1 MIYDQRKLLELHG
14 FLERLAKALDLTESQ
29 YRDAVERYEKL
40 GAFLNE
46 EGSSLANFDPIISP
60 QGSFALGTTIKPET
74 DEEQYDVDLTCLLHL
89 YKSQITQQ
97 NLKKMVGD
105 RLKESPVYS
114 RILGEEKRRCWPLEY
129 AESTRFHMDVVPAI
143 PDSETVIIL
152 RNSIVSPEIAR
163 TAICITDKETWDKDP
178 NWPRNNPKGYIAWFK
193 SRMQERL
200 DAIQL
205 RALSVEMRGKVEDIP
220 EYKFKTPLQRAIQ
233 VLKRHRDRR
242 FKGDPDLKPISII
255 LTTLAAH
262 AYNNEE
268 NIYETLINLLDRMPL
283 FIKFE
288 NGKYRIENP
297 VDPRE
302 NFADKWNENPLKA
315 EAFYNWLKTAKADLK
330 YLLSSNGWDDLTK
343 RGGEIFG
350 ELAMRRV
357 MNEYGDEMRGI
368 RENASLR
375 MEQSGLLG
383 ATGPAI
389 VRPHQFSKT
398 KTIVAPNPTRPVSEL
413 LDIQAQATALRMHL
427 QGADVR
433 LLHPFSFFY
442 DENLPLETMSNLF
455 RILSENRPLKPVSLV
470 CDVNLQPTAMSRV
483 YWVRI
488 FYTPGL
494 RPKVFVK
501 YPRIKNVPGEILPH
515 FNPDNTLCLYHS
527 AKEWTPAMYL
537 AETIVPWASEWL
549 FHYEIWKGTGEWRGG
564 GI

>member
-1 MIYDQRKLLELHG
+1 MIYDQRKLVEFQG

-46 EGSSLANFDPIISP
+46 DGSSLANFDPIISP

-74 DEEQYDVDLTCLLHL
+74 DEEQYDVDLTCLLALH
-89 YKSQITQQ
+89 KSQITQPE
-97 NLKKMVGD
+97 LKKMVGD

-143 PDSETVIIL
+143 PDTETAIVL
-152 RNSIVSPEIAR
+152 RNTMVSPDLAQ
-163 TAICITDKETWDKDP
+163 TAICITDNETWDKDP

-200 DAIQL
+200 DAIRL

-242 FKGDPDLKPISII
+242 FKGDPELKPISII

-262 AYNNEE
+262 AYDNEE

-288 NGKYRIENP
+288 NGQFRIENP

-315 EAFYNWLKTAKADLK
+315 KAFYSWLKTAKDDLK
-330 YLLSSNGWDDLTK
+330 DLLSLNGWDELTK

-350 ELAMRRV
+350 ELAVRRL
-357 MNEYGDEMRGI
+357 MNEYGDEMRDT
-368 RENASLR
+368 RENTGLR

-389 VRPHQFSKT
+389 VRPHQFSKN
-398 KTIVAPNPTRPVSEL
+398 KTIAAPPPARRVVEI
-413 LDIQAQATALRMHL
+413 LDIQTQAAALRML
-427 QGADVR
+427 FPGAEVR
-433 LLHPFSFFY
+433 LLHPFSFFH
-442 DENLPLETMSNLF
+442 DENLPPETMSNLF

-470 CDVNLQPTAMSRV
+470 CDVNLQPAAMSRV

-488 FYTPGL
+488 FYNPGF

-501 YPRIKNVPGEILPH
+501 YPRIKNVSGEILPH

-537 AETIVPWASEWL
+537 AETIVPWTSEWL
-549 FHYEIWKGTGEWRGG
+549 LHYEIWKGTGEWRGG